1 MGPEKD
7 LSALKEMVGQVL
19 LGIDLQRRKHL
30 YYGLKELLADFT
42 LG

>member
-1 MGPEKD
+1 MGPRERSECLEGD
-7 LSALKEMVGQVL
+7 GGQVI

-30 YYGLKELLADFT
+30 FYGLKELLADFT